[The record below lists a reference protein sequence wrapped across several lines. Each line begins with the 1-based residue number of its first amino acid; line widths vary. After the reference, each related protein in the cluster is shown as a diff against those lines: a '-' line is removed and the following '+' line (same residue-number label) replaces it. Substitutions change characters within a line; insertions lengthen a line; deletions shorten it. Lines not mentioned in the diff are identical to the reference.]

1 MGERQR
7 MGIRKQSEEAYYG
20 QDRSTFISK
29 YLTSL
34 KNEDPKLLDFFVTE
48 ARKRSLI
55 PKMTPPINK
64 ETRDSPW
71 NRRINYGVSIINEN
85 KRQKRLRKPALFSEP
100 IDVNRTEKPTHQ
112 ELF

>member
-1 MGERQR
+1 MG
-7 MGIRKQSEEAYYG
+7 MRKQSEEAYYG

-48 ARKRSLI
+48 ARKRLLI